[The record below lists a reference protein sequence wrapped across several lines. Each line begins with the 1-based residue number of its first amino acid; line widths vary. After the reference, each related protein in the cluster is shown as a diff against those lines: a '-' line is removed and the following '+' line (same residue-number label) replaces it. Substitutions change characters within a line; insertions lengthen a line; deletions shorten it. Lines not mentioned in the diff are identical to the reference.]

1 MEEDFPYFF
10 FWLQTNR
17 SWTLISRRGILE
29 ALSVNLIRINPMV
42 TTRMLKSFDESIW
55 KSLNVIF
62 TFKSCLTQGIF
73 PLECEKAGVLPV
85 HKRNDNSVLQNT
97 GMCPFSRFRSK
108 FLNALISIPIKYF
121 ISRNLS
127 GFKLVDSFVNQLLA
141 ITQETF
147 SSFDD
152 N

>member
-1 MEEDFPYFF
+1 MKEDFPYFF

-17 SWTLISRRGILE
+17 SWTLTSRILE

-42 TTRMLKSFDESIW
+42 TTRKLKSFDKSIW

-85 HKRNDNSVLQNT
+85 QKRNDNSVFQNT
-97 GMCPFSRFRSK
+97 GMCRFSRFRSK
-108 FLNALISIPIKYF
+108 FLSALISIPIKNF
-121 ISRNLS
+121 ISGNLS
-127 GFKLVDSFVNQLLA
+127 GFKPMDSFVNQLLA
-141 ITQETF
+141 ITQETL
-147 SSFDD
+147 SSFD
-152 N
+152 NN